1 MQTAQAAVPYLQNP
15 AAMKKDYVSTGNR
28 SDQKSS
34 FSDTL
39 KKGLSK
45 DAQPAADNAVNK
57 QPTQNEPEQ
66 ETKLE
71 PQVES
76 MIVPIVPG
84 FVQNPVILQEV
95 GNETM
100 MPIAEPAAEIPV
112 IPVQQQ
118 GVGQQE
124 LAGVTEAVNDG
135 TEVLPK
141 QTVIS
146 ETRPLNINRQT
157 QTGTEQQST
166 ATAENETRQPVVSTA
181 KTMDAQPNQTGQNMT
196 QQGRS
201 QTEAENTDAKT
212 FESAQPVDRQDTGI
226 SRPAAFEVPQTTQKA
241 SVDMTSLRSGIQN
254 LAQTMADHMKA
265 GKNEFEIWLEPANL
279 GKMAIKVAYESGRA
293 MISIMCTN
301 EKTMELISQN
311 AKQLGNILQQHTG
324 DETVVV
330 IDHPESDYL
339 QQKMNQ
345 EQQSGQQQE
354 EQDNKDKQEQ
364 KQDSEHESFL
374 QQLRLG
380 LM

>member
-95 GNETM
+95 GTETM

-146 ETRPLNINRQT
+146 EMRPLNINRQT

-201 QTEAENTDAKT
+201 QTEAETTDAKT
-212 FESAQPVDRQDTGI
+212 SESAQPVDRQDTGI